1 MLGLPCPAPTYA
13 CASLPTRTL
22 QEVAGEHGMYV
33 WVWHDVMMC
42 LGVNAVGWNIGN
54 LAWIEGG
61 DLVLLFRVDG
71 IVSYVACCRDGMR

>member
-1 MLGLPCPAPTYA
+1 
-13 CASLPTRTL
+13 
-22 QEVAGEHGMYV
+22 MYV